1 MKPISHKRKAVA
13 ALVVAAAICG
23 CTRPSGIVW
32 SFATPRPW
40 VLAGDSQALTPAVD
54 HNLAFFCGGYS
65 EKQRSQLYAID
76 VSTGQSRWQYKA
88 GDCASPPL
96 ICGDVVVTFAFA
108 AESDRIL
115 VYGIDKDSG
124 RQKWRIELPG
134 NPHPPPPAPAGD
146 FIFFAPGSRTILRI
160 DARDGSVQTFDI
172 DPDQTVAAENFWVVA
187 APGEAIFG
195 YGKSFWRSQINAD
208 KPEEGPS
215 LSEPAA
221 NPSAVASDGHV
232 LLLGDEDGNLR
243 AIDLG
248 KGTVLWR
255 DHWSKIA
262 SAPVLADGKIFLNIY
277 EQKYAFI
284 ALALSSG
291 QELWRIPEGST
302 YSPYWQS
309 GRLYAA
315 VGKAVMAVNGESGK
329 VEWRF
334 DAPEQVTTT
343 PVPVE
348 NLVLFGTVKGALYA
362 ARPNSP

>member
-13 ALVVAAAICG
+13 ALVVAAAMYG
-23 CTRPSGIVW
+23 CSSPRDIAW
-32 SFATPRPW
+32 SFATPRRW
-40 VLAGDSQALTPAVD
+40 VLGGDSQALTPAVD
-54 HNLAFFCGGYS
+54 HNLAFFCGGYA

-76 VSTGQSRWQYKA
+76 VGTGQSKWQYKV

-96 ICGDVVVTFAFA
+96 ICGDLVVTFAFA
-108 AESDRIL
+108 AESDRIM

-124 RQKWRIELPG
+124 RQKWRVELPG
-134 NPHPPPPAPAGD
+134 NPHPPAPAVVGD
-146 FIFFAPGSRTILRI
+146 FVFFAPGSRRILRI

-172 DPDQTVAAENFWVVA
+172 DPDLSGAPENFWVVA

-195 YGKSFWRSQINAD
+195 SGKSFWRAPIDVD
-208 KPEEGPS
+208 KAEQGPS
-215 LSEPAA
+215 LGEPAG
-221 NPSAVASDGHV
+221 NPSAVGSDGHI
-232 LLLGDEDGNLR
+232 LFLGDEDGNLR
-243 AIDLG
+243 AFDLR

-262 SAPVLADGKIFLNIY
+262 SAPALADGKIFLNIC
-277 EQKYAFI
+277 EQKCALV

-302 YSPYWQS
+302 YPPYWQS
-309 GRLYAA
+309 GRLYVA
-315 VGKAVMAVNGESGK
+315 VGRAVLAVNVESGK

-334 DAPEQVTTT
+334 DAPEEVTTT

-348 NLVLFGTVKGALYA
+348 NLVLFGTVQGALYA
-362 ARPNSP
+362 AKAH